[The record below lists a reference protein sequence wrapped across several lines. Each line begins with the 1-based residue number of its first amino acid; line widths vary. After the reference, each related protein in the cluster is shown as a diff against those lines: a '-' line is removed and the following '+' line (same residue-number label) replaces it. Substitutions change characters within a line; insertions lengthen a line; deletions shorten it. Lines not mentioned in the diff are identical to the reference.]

1 MLELPG
7 QNRSLVVASIDA
19 NPYSQALAAK
29 NLGTDVLELRLDLLG
44 IDSLDA
50 AISLTE
56 QVSCIGVPCIATN
69 RIPAEGGCWGGR
81 EEDRLEILE
90 AILPHLDA
98 VDIEMCAP
106 GKDRIIKK
114 AKSNQTT
121 VIISSHF
128 FDNTPPVEEIS
139 ELFRKGK
146 EAGADITKIAT
157 MPHSPSDVLKL
168 LEAANSA
175 DSPVCAIA
183 MGKIGS
189 YSRVV
194 GGLYGSVLTYGCIG
208 KAVAPGQLRIDR
220 LKAAMEMLL

>member
-1 MLELPG
+1 MLELPKH
-7 QNRSLVVASIDA
+7 NRALIVASIDN

-29 NLGTDVLELRLDLLG
+29 NLGADVLELRMDLLG
-44 IDSLDA
+44 IDSVDA
-50 AISLTE
+50 AILLRE
-56 QVSCIGVPCIATN
+56 QVSCIGLPCIATN
-69 RIPAEGGCWGGR
+69 RIRSEGGHWGGN
-81 EEDRLEILE
+81 EESRLEILE
-90 AILPHLDA
+90 GILPYVDA
-98 VDIEMCAP
+98 VDIEMSVP
-106 GKDRIIKK
+106 EKNRIIKS
-114 AKSNQTT
+114 AKSNHVT

-128 FDNTPPVEEIS
+128 FDSTPPMEKINEI
-139 ELFRKGK
+139 FRKGHK
-146 EAGADITKIAT
+146 AGADITKIAT
-157 MPHSPSDVLKL
+157 MPKSPSDVLKL

-208 KAVAPGQLRIDR
+208 KAVAPGQLRIDK